1 MKNTKRRMEVF
12 VLYNHTGMERHFEK
26 MAQKGWLI
34 QRIST
39 LGWVYR
45 RIEPKKLHFC
55 ISYYPKASEFD
66 PGPSEGQ
73 QTFYDFC
80 AHTGWQLA
88 CTSAQMQVFYNEQE
102 NPIPIETDSALEVET
117 IHAAAKKSFIPAQIT
132 LLVMGLLFSFIGL
145 LGLFGNPITY
155 LADPMKLFT
164 SCCWTVV
171 LLLSVMELIVYF
183 HWHKRAEEAAENGI
197 FLDTPDTSKIHW
209 GCLWFILA
217 GVFYLGINIV
227 GSSDQLLQFIMVGM
241 TVYMILLFALAEG
254 IKRLGRKLKFSRK
267 VNRTVTFVLIFV
279 LSYAMSL
286 TVTLS
291 GMHLRDIGILDRDS
305 KASASEILLPI
316 EELTEVEGEY
326 IAPKSESESIFLK
339 RTNITQMPHFDEA
352 HHSVGPNM
360 EYTILDIKMPF
371 LYDTCKRQM
380 VKDLTQ
386 AARTDLPV
394 ERRNRLEPSDPTLWG
409 AEEAYQV
416 VNDGFEFAFSRFFL
430 CYPDRMVEIEFSWE
444 VTEDQMRIAGE
455 KFR

>member
-171 LLLSVMELIVYF
+171 LLLSVMELLSPMV
-183 HWHKRAEEAAENGI
+183 
-197 FLDTPDTSKIHW
+197 T
-209 GCLWFILA
+209 A
-217 GVFYLGINIV
+217 G
-227 GSSDQLLQFIMVGM
+227 SWP
-241 TVYMILLFALAEG
+241 
-254 IKRLGRKLKFSRK
+254 R
-267 VNRTVTFVLIFV
+267 
-279 LSYAMSL
+279 
-286 TVTLS
+286 
-291 GMHLRDIGILDRDS
+291 
-305 KASASEILLPI
+305 
-316 EELTEVEGEY
+316 
-326 IAPKSESESIFLK
+326 
-339 RTNITQMPHFDEA
+339 
-352 HHSVGPNM
+352 
-360 EYTILDIKMPF
+360 YT
-371 LYDTCKRQM
+371 
-380 VKDLTQ
+380 
-386 AARTDLPV
+386 
-394 ERRNRLEPSDPTLWG
+394 
-409 AEEAYQV
+409 
-416 VNDGFEFAFSRFFL
+416 
-430 CYPDRMVEIEFSWE
+430 
-444 VTEDQMRIAGE
+444 
-455 KFR
+455 